1 MRNATEQEIFWKG
14 EFGNNYIDRN
24 RSSNGVVNNI
34 VLFSKIM
41 ERTSNIS
48 SVIEFGSNIG
58 QNLKAIQTL
67 LPNVKCSA
75 VEINHKAAEI
85 LRNDPVFEGELE
97 IYETSVL
104 DFESKEKSDFVLTK
118 GILIH
123 INPDDLVKVYQKI
136 YNSSNRYICM
146 VEYYNPFPVTVNYRG
161 NENKL
166 FKRDFAGE
174 FMDIYPDCTLIDY
187 GFQYHRD
194 NHFPQDDATW
204 FLLEKR
210 MV

>member
-85 LRNDPVFEGELE
+85 LRNDPFFEGKLE

-123 INPDDLVKVYQKI
+123 N
-136 YNSSNRYICM
+136 
-146 VEYYNPFPVTVNYRG
+146 
-161 NENKL
+161 
-166 FKRDFAGE
+166 
-174 FMDIYPDCTLIDY
+174 
-187 GFQYHRD
+187 
-194 NHFPQDDATW
+194 
-204 FLLEKR
+204 
-210 MV
+210 

>member
-85 LRNDPVFEGELE
+85 L
-97 IYETSVL
+97 SC
-104 DFESKEKSDFVLTK
+104 
-118 GILIH
+118 IL
-123 INPDDLVKVYQKI
+123 N
-136 YNSSNRYICM
+136 
-146 VEYYNPFPVTVNYRG
+146 
-161 NENKL
+161 
-166 FKRDFAGE
+166 
-174 FMDIYPDCTLIDY
+174 
-187 GFQYHRD
+187 
-194 NHFPQDDATW
+194 
-204 FLLEKR
+204 
-210 MV
+210 